1 MRQFDSKLPRTGT
14 TIFTQMSE
22 LAAKHQA
29 INLSQ
34 GFPDFDGPSE
44 LLNRVDHYIQ
54 QGANQYAPMTGVPTL
69 RQAIQSKLSRCY
81 NHQADVDTD
90 ITVTSGAT
98 EALFATISAF
108 VQQGDEVIVFDP
120 AYDSYDPAIRL
131 NGGIPVHIALLPPSF
146 AIDWQTVANA
156 VTEKTKI
163 IIVNSP
169 HNPTGTVFSSNDLDA
184 LYELAEQHDLLVL
197 SDEVY
202 EHIVF
207 EGAEHQSVLRHKAL
221 AKRSV
226 VVSSFGKT
234 YHTTGWKIGYC
245 VAPAALMAEVRKVH
259 QYLTFSSSTPM
270 QLALADYLAA
280 HPEHD
285 EILPSFY
292 QQKRDFFNK
301 AMSSSRFTFTPSPGT
316 YFQLMDYSAIQDI
329 PDSEFALWLIETAGV
344 AAIPISVFYQTPPED
359 LRLVRFCFAKQTS
372 TLSDAAK
379 QLITL

>member
-1 MRQFDSKLPRTGT
+1 KL
-14 TIFTQMSE
+14 
-22 LAAKHQA
+22 A
-29 INLSQ
+29 
-34 GFPDFDGPSE
+34 
-44 LLNRVDHYIQ
+44 
-54 QGANQYAPMTGVPTL
+54 
-69 RQAIQSKLSRCY
+69 RCY
-81 NHQADVDTD
+81 DYQANADTD

-108 VQQGDEVIVFDP
+108 VRPGDEVIVFDP

-131 NGGIPVHIALLPPSF
+131 NGGTPVHIALLPPSF

-156 VTEKTKI
+156 ITPSTKA

-169 HNPTGTVFSSNDLDA
+169 HNPTGTVFSANDLEA
-184 LYELAEQHDLLVL
+184 LYSIADQHDLLAL

-207 EGAEHQSVLRHKAL
+207 EGAEHQSVLRHKEL

-245 VAPAALMAEVRKVH
+245 VASAQLMAEVRKVH
-259 QYLTFSSSTPM
+259 QYLTFSTSTPM
-270 QLALADYLAA
+270 QLALADFLNA

-285 EILPSFY
+285 EVLPSFY

-301 AMSSSRFTFTPSPGT
+301 AMSESRFTFTPSPGT
-316 YFQLMDYSAIQDI
+316 YFQLMDYSAIKDV
-329 PDSEFALWLIETAGV
+329 PDTEFALWLIEAAGV

-359 LRLVRFCFAKQTS
+359 MRLVRFCFAKQAS
-372 TLSDAAK
+372 TLSAAT
-379 QLITL
+379 QNLITL

>member
-1 MRQFDSKLPRTGT
+1 MRQFDSKLPHSGT

-34 GFPDFDGPSE
+34 GFPDFDGPSG

-81 NHQADVDTD
+81 NHQADADTD

-108 VQQGDEVIVFDP
+108 VQPGDEVIVFDP

-146 AIDWQTVANA
+146 AIDWQTVENA

-207 EGAEHQSVLRHKAL
+207 EGAEHQSVLRHKTL

-245 VAPAALMAEVRKVH
+245 IAPAALMAEVRKVH

>member
-1 MRQFDSKLPRTGT
+1 MRQFDSKLPSTGT
-14 TIFTQMSE
+14 TIFTHMSE

-34 GFPDFDGPSE
+34 GFPDFNGPSE
-44 LLNRVDHYIQ
+44 LLERVDHYIK
-54 QGANQYAPMTGVPTL
+54 QGANQYAPMTGVPAL
-69 RQAIQSKLSRCY
+69 RHAICAKIARCY
-81 NHQADVDTD
+81 DYKIDAESEV
-90 ITVTSGAT
+90 TVTSGAT

-108 VQQGDEVIVFDP
+108 VRPGDEVIVFDP

-131 NGGIPVHIALLPPSF
+131 NGGTPVHIALLPPSF

-156 VTEKTKI
+156 ITSNTKA

-169 HNPTGTVFSSNDLDA
+169 HNPTGTVFSANDLEA
-184 LYELAEQHDLLVL
+184 LYVIAEQYDLLVL

-207 EGAEHQSVLRHKAL
+207 EGAEHQSVLRHQKL

-245 VAPAALMAEVRKVH
+245 VAPAPLMAEVRKVH
-259 QYLTFSSSTPM
+259 QYLTFSTSTPM
-270 QLALADYLAA
+270 QLALADFLSA

-285 EILPSFY
+285 EVLPSFY

-301 AMSSSRFTFTPSPGT
+301 TMSESRFSFTPSPGT
-316 YFQLMDYSAIQDI
+316 YFQLMDYSAIKGV
-329 PDSEFALWLIETAGV
+329 PDTEFALWLIEVAGV
-344 AAIPISVFYQTPPED
+344 AAIPISVFYQTPPQD
-359 LRLVRFCFAKQTS
+359 MRLVRFCFAKQAS
-372 TLSDAAK
+372 TLNAAA
-379 QLITL
+379 QNLITL